1 MTAELRGGPH
11 DGLMIGLPEGFEWSS
26 YEDDGELHIATSRS
40 RFAIYRWL
48 FGEMDHLD
56 FAGYVQM
63 KDRAND

>member
-48 FGEMDHLD
+48 FG
-56 FAGYVQM
+56 
-63 KDRAND
+63 